1 MFVTDFLVDWWEDMS
16 DEERQELAQAWF
28 RKNTLPVIVTL
39 LGLIITI
46 AGYAISSAVDFGG
59 QRERTASQIT
69 TVSQRLDQLA
79 IQVETLRN
87 DTGRQLD
94 QIAKD
99 RATTDVQ
106 NAKAQAV
113 TATTLSGVA
122 AAIQDMR
129 TEAAADRVRRDN
141 QFDRQQSEIQ
151 DLKSLSVPSLPQR
164 PIH

>member
-1 MFVTDFLVDWWEDMS
+1 MSVVDLIVDWWEDMS

-28 RKNTLPVIVTL
+28 RKNTLPVIVAL
-39 LGLIITI
+39 LGLIFTI

-79 IQVETLRN
+79 IQVENLRT
-87 DTGRQLD
+87 DTTRQLD

-99 RATTDVQ
+99 RVSTDLT

-113 TATTLSGVA
+113 TATTLSNVV

-129 TEAAADRVRRDN
+129 SEQSSARTRLDN
-141 QFDRQQSEIQ
+141 QLDRQQTEIQ
-151 DLKSLSVPSLPQR
+151 DLKNLSIPALPQKPQR
-164 PIH
+164 